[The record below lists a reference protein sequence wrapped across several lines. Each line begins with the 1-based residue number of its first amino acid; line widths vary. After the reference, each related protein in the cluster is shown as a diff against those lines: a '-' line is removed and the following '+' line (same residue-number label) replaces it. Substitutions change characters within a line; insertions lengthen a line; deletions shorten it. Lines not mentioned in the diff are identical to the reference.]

1 MHTSDIPQSVAEG
14 AGFAIL
20 HGPSSS
26 SSSST
31 KEIPLV
37 RQSASTFHDGTENTW
52 TTCDMQD
59 LGALQRLTIGLKDAV
74 RLDQLSVTVRLL
86 GHLHPATDVPY
97 MHAQMAYMFDR
108 LYVSVCSRLQCAHS
122 LPLSRYTHLIY
133 ANMRAV
139 DTC

>member
-1 MHTSDIPQSVAEG
+1 MARYSITVHTSDIPQSVAEG

-20 HGPSSS
+20 HGPSISS
-26 SSSST
+26 N
-31 KEIPLV
+31 EILLV

-74 RLDQLSVTVRLL
+74 RLDQLSVSVQLL

-97 MHAQMAYMFDR
+97 MHSRMAYIFDR

-122 LPLSRYTHLIY
+122 LPFS
-133 ANMRAV
+133 
-139 DTC
+139 